1 MSKLILTDSNG
12 KGLMEL
18 ECVEVRPAEMK
29 VIRHRRTPMDILWDI
44 SHIGKDMF
52 IK

>member
-18 ECVEVRPAEMK
+18 ECLEVRPAEKK
-29 VIRHRRTPMDILWDI
+29 VIRYKRTPMDILWDI
-44 SHIGKDMF
+44 AHIGKDMF